1 MKLHI
6 FPVSSK
12 EARLNYNLT
21 IKNKVRKGLLEDYM
35 SNLQKNNL
43 REEGNPVWGVTSC
56 HENKIKDIEY
66 GDYAL
71 FYRNFK
77 LFSIGRIIYKKNDL
91 ALAQKLWQHS
101 SIQYQ
106 HVIVLE
112 SVSYIDLPTG
122 RLAKVLNDY
131 STMFLLS
138 KTYQSTIKYMGYTR
152 YDDDI
157 SEFLV
162 KELNFNQLLG
172 IEAELVNIDPKEKGV
187 MEGKRKLSLHYKI
200 ERNSNI
206 IKMKKL
212 EEKKNKGSLA
222 CEICNFNFEKKYGA
236 KGRDYIECHHN
247 TPLSRIKYGSVTK
260 LSDLSLLCANCHRM
274 IHRKHGCTKEELS
287 KIYNKYK

>member
-6 FPVSSK
+6 FPASGK

-21 IKNKVRKGLLEDYM
+21 IKNKVRKDLLEDYM
-35 SNLQKNNL
+35 PNLQKNYLN
-43 REEGNPVWGVTSC
+43 EEGNPVWGATIY
-56 HENKIKDIEY
+56 HENKIKDIAY

-77 LFSIGRIIYKKNDL
+77 FFSAGKIIYKKNDL
-91 ALAQKLWQHS
+91 ALAQKLWQHGK
-101 SIQYQ
+101 IKYQ

-112 SVSYIDLPTG
+112 SVSYIDIPTD
-122 RLAKVLNDY
+122 RVSRILNDY

-138 KTYQSTIKYMGYTR
+138 KEYQSPIKYMGYTR
-152 YDDDI
+152 YNDDM

-162 KELNFNQLLG
+162 KELNLNRLLG
-172 IEAELVNIDPKEKGV
+172 TQEELINIDPKEKGV
-187 MEGKRKLSLHYKI
+187 MEGKKKLSLHYKI

-212 EEKKNKGSLA
+212 EEKKNKGFLA
-222 CEICNFNFEKKYGA
+222 CE
-236 KGRDYIECHHN
+236 IECHHN
-247 TPLSRIKYGSVTK
+247 TPLSKIKYGSVTK

-274 IHRKHGCTKEELS
+274 IHRKHGCTKDELS

>member
-1 MKLHI
+1 MRNLFTDGKNSVWHVLFGMIGYYCSYVAIIFVLYQMVTEIPLLH
-6 FPVSSK
+6 
-12 EARLNYNLT
+12 
-21 IKNKVRKGLLEDYM
+21 
-35 SNLQKNNL
+35 NN
-43 REEGNPVWGVTSC
+43 
-56 HENKIKDIEY
+56 
-66 GDYAL
+66 
-71 FYRNFK
+71 
-77 LFSIGRIIYKKNDL
+77 
-91 ALAQKLWQHS
+91 
-101 SIQYQ
+101 
-106 HVIVLE
+106 
-112 SVSYIDLPTG
+112 
-122 RLAKVLNDY
+122 
-131 STMFLLS
+131 MF
-138 KTYQSTIKYMGYTR
+138 I
-152 YDDDI
+152 DI